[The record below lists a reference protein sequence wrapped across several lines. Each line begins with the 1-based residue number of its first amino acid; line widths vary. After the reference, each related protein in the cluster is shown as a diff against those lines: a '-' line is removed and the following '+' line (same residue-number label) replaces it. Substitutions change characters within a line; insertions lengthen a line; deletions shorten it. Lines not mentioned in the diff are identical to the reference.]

1 MDGPNTK
8 PSIEMRIC
16 PILIGGCMAAGGD
29 IGRRPAVAVQTS
41 AGSSSCDHWQCC
53 AHTSVLPV
61 TSAHTQHHHARLQRG
76 GQEAVCHLGRDEAK
90 QVQQSGPHL
99 QIRCWRLHLR
109 WRGPGNSN
117 NLGFLYCDIILLNIQ
132 RWRLL
137 SSQV

>member
-53 AHTSVLPV
+53 AHTSVLLRPV
-61 TSAHTQHHHARLQRG
+61 PTHSTTMLDYNEEARKLFATLDGTKPSRF
-76 GQEAVCHLGRDEAK
+76 
-90 QVQQSGPHL
+90 
-99 QIRCWRLHLR
+99 
-109 WRGPGNSN
+109 N
-117 NLGFLYCDIILLNIQ
+117 NLDPIYRSDAGGFIYVGGDLVTQQQPRVPLL
-132 RWRLL
+132 
-137 SSQV
+137 